1 MKRNSK
7 LFAVV
12 LALFLIVA
20 SVPTAFAA
28 GTEPGKTA
36 SVSFTLNGIY
46 GVDGTFSYSNKSIL
60 SDVSYS
66 NSGEMAGKVNNDVA
80 YFYSSNES
88 NFTITVTAKVA
99 SSAKN
104 GDSCQITF
112 KYRTSDANGN
122 MTEWKTMTKTITV
135 EVHTCSDGNNDHKCD
150 SCGTKLT
157 SCKDGNSNH
166 KCDVCGA
173 KLTSCTDANAD
184 LKCDICG
191 GKVAAPIDYTELD
204 RQLDIANGLNEA
216 DYTSESWSAF
226 EKVLQTAKDARN
238 NGDQATVDKS
248 AADLEKA
255 ISELV
260 KMDYSKL
267 IAALESA
274 KNIGDEKIAGLIDRL
289 IAAIEAGNAA
299 LKSNDQ
305 AAVDAAASELEA
317 VISELEAALGI
328 QSTTSGDSDNVSDDT
343 SNAEPSCNVT
353 WHNVLLILLIISV
366 ALNLA
371 LGAILIV
378 PVIKKKMKK
387 QQ

>member
-1 MKRNSK
+1 MKRYSK

-157 SCKDGNSNH
+157 SC
-166 KCDVCGA
+166 
-173 KLTSCTDANAD
+173 TDANAD

-204 RQLDIANGLNEA
+204 RQLNIANGLNEA
-216 DYTSESWSAF
+216 DYTSESWSAY

-238 NGDQATVDKS
+238 NGDQATVDKA

-255 ISELV
+255 IGELV

-317 VISELEAALGI
+317 VISELETALGV
-328 QSTTSGDSDNVSDDT
+328 QSTTPGDSDNVPDD
-343 SNAEPSCNVT
+343 SINAEPSCNIA
-353 WHNVLLILLIISV
+353 WHNILLILLIISV
-366 ALNLA
+366 VLNLA
-371 LGAILIV
+371 LGAILLV
-378 PVIKKKMKK
+378 PVIKKRMKK